1 MKKQIDFETLCG
13 NCNSR
18 LPRKFCK
25 CLSNWAEK
33 ETCPI
38 WNRLPDAAEKPI
50 ACSDRLPELS
60 DRSVLVYFSDTDSW
74 ETVHVEDYFA
84 DITAG
89 FDEEGNQL
97 YTKWYI
103 SQKVTHWMELPPKP
117 YKKENG

>member
-1 MKKQIDFETLCG
+1 MKKLIDFETLCK
-13 NCNSR
+13 NCE
-18 LPRKFCK
+18 
-25 CLSNWAEK
+25 SNYWYDNVCQAEK
-33 ETCPI
+33 DTCPL
-38 WNRLPDAAEKPI
+38 WNSLPDAVEKPI

-103 SQKVTHWMELPPKP
+103 SQKITHWMELPPKP